1 MASVSEIRTAIA
13 QAMGSINGLRT
24 SAFVPDAPRP
34 PIAVVMPDRI
44 EYDLNARRGAD
55 RFLFTITV
63 LASRADD
70 RAAQQNLDQYLVG
83 SKSIKDAIESDR
95 TLGGKANTCRVTQM
109 QNYAAI
115 PVGETTYLSAQ
126 FVVEVIA

>member
-1 MASVSEIRTAIA
+1 MASVSEIRAALAT
-13 QAMGSINGLRT
+13 AMGTIEGLRT

-55 RFLFTITV
+55 RFLFTITI

-70 RAAQQNLDQYLVG
+70 RSAQQNLDQYLVG
-83 SKSIKDAIESDR
+83 PKSIKDAIETDR
-95 TLGGKANTCRVTQM
+95 TLGGKANTCRVTQL

-115 PVGETTYLSAQ
+115 PVGEVTYLSAQ
-126 FVVEVIA
+126 FIVEVIA

>member
-1 MASVSEIRTAIA
+1 MANVSDIRAALAT
-13 QAMGSINGLRT
+13 AMGSVEGLRT
-24 SAFVPDAPRP
+24 SAHVPDAPRP

-55 RFLFTITV
+55 RFFFTVTV

-70 RAAQQNLDQYLVG
+70 RAAQQNLDQYLAG
-83 SKSIKDAIESDR
+83 PNNIKDAIEADR
-95 TLGGKANTCRVTQM
+95 TLGGKANTCRVTSM
-109 QNYAAI
+109 QNYAAV

-126 FVVEVIA
+126 FIVEVVA

>member
-1 MASVSEIRTAIA
+1 MASVSELRDALA
-13 QAMGSINGLRT
+13 QAMSSVTGLRT
-24 SAFVPDAPRP
+24 SAHVPDSPKP

-44 EYDLNARRGAD
+44 EYDVNARRGAD
-55 RFLFTITV
+55 RFLFTVTV

-83 SKSIKDAIESDR
+83 ERSIKDAIEKDR
-95 TLGGKANTCRVTQM
+95 TLGGKANTCRVTSM
-109 QNYAAI
+109 QNYASV
-115 PVGETTYLSAQ
+115 PVGEVIYLSAQ

>member
-1 MASVSEIRTAIA
+1 MASVSDLRTALA
-13 QAMGSINGLRT
+13 SAMGSVPGLRT
-24 SAFVPDAPRP
+24 SAHVPDAPRP

-44 EYDLNARRGAD
+44 EYDVNAKRGAD
-55 RFLFTITV
+55 RFFFTITV

-70 RAAQQNLDQYLVG
+70 RAAQQNLDQFLAG
-83 SKSIKDAIESDR
+83 PKAIKEAVEKDR

-109 QNYAAI
+109 QNYAAV

-126 FVVEVIA
+126 FIVEVIA

>member
-1 MASVSEIRTAIA
+1 VASVSEIRAALAT
-13 QAMGSINGLRT
+13 AMGSIDGLRT
-24 SAFVPDAPRP
+24 SAHVPDAPRP

-44 EYDLNARRGAD
+44 EYDVNARRGAD
-55 RFLFTITV
+55 RFLFIVTV

-70 RAAQQNLDQYLVG
+70 RAAQQNLDQFLVG
-83 SKSIKDAIESDR
+83 PKAIKDAIEQDR
-95 TLGGKANTCRVTQM
+95 TLGGKADTCRVTQM
-109 QNYAAI
+109 QNYAAV

>member
-1 MASVSEIRTAIA
+1 MAELRDAIA
-13 QAMGSINGLRT
+13 TAMGSIQGLRT

-55 RFLFTITV
+55 RFFFTVTV

-83 SKSIKDAIESDR
+83 PKSIKDAIEKDR
-95 TLGGKANTCRVTQM
+95 TLGGKADTCRVTSM
-109 QNYAAI
+109 QNYSSV
-115 PVGETTYLSAQ
+115 PVGETIYLSAQ
-126 FVVEVIA
+126 FIVEVVA

>member
-1 MASVSEIRTAIA
+1 MASMAELRDAIA
-13 QAMGSINGLRT
+13 TAMGSIQGLRT

-44 EYDLNARRGAD
+44 EYDVNARRGAD
-55 RFLFTITV
+55 RFFFTVTV

-83 SKSIKDAIESDR
+83 PKSIKDAIEKDR
-95 TLGGKANTCRVTQM
+95 TLGGKADTCRVTSM
-109 QNYAAI
+109 QNYSSV
-115 PVGETTYLSAQ
+115 PVGETIYLSAQ
-126 FVVEVIA
+126 FIVEVVA